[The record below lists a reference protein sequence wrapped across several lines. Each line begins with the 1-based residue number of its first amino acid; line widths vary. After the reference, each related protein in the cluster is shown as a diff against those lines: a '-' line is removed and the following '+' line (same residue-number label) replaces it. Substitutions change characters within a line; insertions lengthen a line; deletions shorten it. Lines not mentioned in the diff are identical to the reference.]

1 MLKKDVSI
9 NKEKIVIWKLLNK
22 IFDRLFVGK
31 KPPEE
36 IIDMAKLNELKALI
50 FNKFKIIKIENVII
64 EYNKKILNDCFK
76 VSALLK
82 DIKFVKD
89 FLKLLSKISI
99 NKIMENKK

>member
-9 NKEKIVIWKLLNK
+9 NKEKIIIWKLLNR
-22 IFDRLFVGK
+22 IFDRLLVGK
-31 KPPEE
+31 NPPEE

-76 VSALLK
+76 VSALLN

-99 NKIMENKK
+99 NKITENKK

>member
-1 MLKKDVSI
+1 
-9 NKEKIVIWKLLNK
+9 
-22 IFDRLFVGK
+22 
-31 KPPEE
+31 
-36 IIDMAKLNELKALI
+36 MAKLNELKALI
-50 FNKFKIIKIENVII
+50 FNKFKIMKIENVII

-89 FLKLLSKISI
+89 LLKLLSKMSI

>member
-1 MLKKDVSI
+1 MFD
-9 NKEKIVIWKLLNK
+9 KLV
-22 IFDRLFVGK
+22 VGK

-36 IIDMAKLNELKALI
+36 IAVIARFKELKALI
-50 FNKFKIIKIENVII
+50 FNKFKIIKIKKVII

-82 DIKFVKD
+82 DIKLVRV

-99 NKIMENKK
+99 NKIIENRK